1 MRLEKILEANVAEK
15 LKADPRLAKFI
26 AINWNTDGT
35 LPPYVVAKLGPRP
48 SEQKIVQ
55 AWSDMLDRVMSTSN
69 YGDLSGGKFDLW
81 VARQYANGHANWED
95 ISGEA
100 ADTLGKWHALNIRS
114 LLEPRDQDFNRFK
127 NIEDIHKAMRKYSS
141 QLDRIKNHE
150 MIERHKREKSETVL
164 IDNDR
169 FYVMIPYNYG
179 SCYTFN
185 NAEGIQANFCTG
197 GSNGLSWSRRYMPDG
212 PVIMLADKTNLENV
226 DGKWQ
231 MHAAT
236 NQLVN
241 AHQENRHSLRLN
253 DMKFA
258 SLFPGLMKEIGK
270 EMNKKANEIREK
282 SKASEFIESEYDI
295 PHEVLNLGRTF
306 PISWA
311 SGDAE
316 DENPPEQQQNL
327 LEKKV
332 TKTRLDPKC
341 WKGKKIGNPK
351 TKVKGGVRVN
361 NCVPMEETV
370 KSAIARSALG
380 LNETEE
386 AAKKEYRV
394 KAIVQSL
401 GAARKNYIIRVSASD
416 EQQAITIAN
425 KKARAFGTL
434 ISSKLV
440 DEE

>member
-114 LLEPRDQDFNRFK
+114 LLEPKDQDFNRFK
-127 NIEDIHKAMRKYSS
+127 NIEDIQKAMRKYSS
-141 QLDRIKNHE
+141 QLDQIKNQE
-150 MIERHKREKSETVL
+150 MVEKHKRERSETVL
-164 IDNDR
+164 MNDDR
-169 FYVMIPYNYG
+169 FYIMIPYNYG

-197 GSNGLSWSRRYMPDG
+197 GSNGLTWSRRYMPDG
-212 PVIMLADKTNLENV
+212 PIIMIADKTNLENKN
-226 DGKWQ
+226 GKWQ
-231 MHAAT
+231 LHAST
-236 NQLVN
+236 RQLVN
-241 AHQENRHSLRLN
+241 AEQENRHSLDIN
-253 DMKFA
+253 DLRFA
-258 SLFPGLMKEIGK
+258 SLFPGLMKKIGELMAKNADEI
-270 EMNKKANEIREK
+270 KKK
-282 SKASEFIESEYDI
+282 SKASEFIGTEYDVG
-295 PHEVLNLGRTF
+295 HEILNLGRIF

-311 SGDAE
+311 SGDE
-316 DENPPEQQQNL
+316 ESPPEQQQNL
-327 LEKKV
+327 LEKKAI
-332 TKTRLDPKC
+332 KTRLDPKC

-351 TKVKGGVRVN
+351 TKVKDGVRVN
-361 NCVPMEETV
+361 NCVPIEETA
-370 KSAIARSALG
+370 KSAIARSALK
-380 LNETEE
+380 LD
-386 AAKKEYRV
+386 KK
-394 KAIVQSL
+394 
-401 GAARKNYIIRVSASD
+401 
-416 EQQAITIAN
+416 
-425 KKARAFGTL
+425 
-434 ISSKLV
+434 
-440 DEE
+440 